1 MPTVKIAVST
11 TLKTRPIQSSSL
23 PAAEKVVVKVG
34 DVFEYRAI
42 AKESGHIKFTLKEG
56 AIAGRNTWYVFEKD
70 VENVFEK
77 DVENGIAPQ
86 DIRPEFNSIA
96 LAVVTHFEGFEEKQY
111 YCSANVSTIG
121 YGSTRFFDGG
131 DIPVGAAISQEQ
143 AIELFKRDSKQF
155 TSALRS
161 LLKVPLSGKQIAALE
176 SFIYNVGES
185 AFAESTLLKKINAL
199 ESESEICTQLN
210 RWTNDGL
217 AGLVRRRSAECDLW
231 VGKMPTF

>member
-1 MPTVKIAVST
+1 MPTIKIAVST

-23 PAAEKVVVKVG
+23 PADEKFVVKAG
-34 DVFEYRAI
+34 DLFEYRAI

-70 VENVFEK
+70 VESF
-77 DVENGIAPQ
+77 DNGIAPQ

-96 LAVVTHFEGFEEKQY
+96 LAVVTHFEGFEERQY

-131 DIPVGAAISQEQ
+131 DIPIGATISQEQ

-155 TSALRS
+155 TAALRS

-176 SFIYNVGES
+176 SFIYNVGEGG
-185 AFAESTLLKKINAL
+185 FAESTLLKKINAN
-199 ESESEICTQLN
+199 ESEVEICAQFM

-231 VGKMPTF
+231 VGKMPPL